1 MSSAARS
8 IIFFGVYLLIAGLG
22 FLFIPN
28 LLLSIVG
35 LPTTTEVWI
44 RVVGL
49 LVAIIGGYYL
59 FLGRHNDILFFRA
72 TVPGRFAV
80 VAGLL
85 AFVLLDLAGPQL
97 LIFAVLDSAGAIW
110 TWYSLRQVSDS
121 EYRTA

>member
-22 FLFIPN
+22 FLLIPN
-28 LLLSIVG
+28 LLLPIVG

-59 FLGRHNDILFFRA
+59 HLGRLDDIPFFRA

-85 AFVLLDLAGPQL
+85 VFVLLDLAGPQL